1 MITPST
7 TVDIAHIIQLSVA
20 PVFLLAGVGALLN
33 VLAGRL
39 SRIVDRARQLKSKT
53 DREEHDVKELNLLKK
68 RAKVINASL
77 ALSTFAATLVCIV
90 IITLFAFHFSDGQ
103 SPFIIAGLF
112 ICAMTSLVAG
122 IILFQLEV
130 YYAMQWLKLENKD

>member
-1 MITPST
+1 MITPNT

-39 SRIVDRARQLKSKT
+39 SRIVDRARQLRLKPDKDQHT
-53 DREEHDVKELNLLKK
+53 RDELDLLKK

-77 ALSTFAATLVCIV
+77 AMTTFAATLVCVV
-90 IITLFAFHFSDGQ
+90 IITLFIFHFTDGQ
-103 SPFIIAGLF
+103 SPLIIAGLF
-112 ICAMTSLVAG
+112 ISAMTSLAAG
-122 IILFQLEV
+122 IILFQIEV
-130 YYAMQWLKLENKD
+130 YYAMRWLKLANED